1 MKRDDIILINDFIIM
16 CDDCGWKYRL
26 PSDFLDVVYACSEHP
41 MRIEVKHK
49 FYSEMDCQWRNMLS
63 YTVTAVEYPARCTY
77 IDEPSAEMDY
87 YISEL
92 ALSIYEEIQ

>member
-1 MKRDDIILINDFIIM
+1 
-16 CDDCGWKYRL
+16 
-26 PSDFLDVVYACSEHP
+26 
-41 MRIEVKHK
+41 
-49 FYSEMDCQWRNMLS
+49 MLS
-63 YTVTAVEYPARCTY
+63 YTVTAVEYLARCTY